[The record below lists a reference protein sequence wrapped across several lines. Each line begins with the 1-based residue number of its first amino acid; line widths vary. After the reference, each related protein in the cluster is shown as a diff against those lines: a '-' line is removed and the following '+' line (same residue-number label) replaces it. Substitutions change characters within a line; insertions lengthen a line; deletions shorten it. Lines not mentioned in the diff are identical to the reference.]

1 MTLYGI
7 KYQVLQVQHILLQQ
21 PHMIVVVHLQL
32 PLLLSD
38 QLKSSQIDGLAPT
51 PQFPGDLIGIVTHK
65 ALVEH
70 GSGGEGAGSLWQAA
84 QSTWP
89 TMTAAT
95 AEKSVMPRA
104 VRGFCPCATATV
116 VITPAPRQA
125 TASCEVR
132 SFWRS
137 TVLMQF
143 LGP

>member
-1 MTLYGI
+1 MAVALLPQFSHLVTLGI
-7 KYQVLQVQHILLQQ
+7 GSALDLLTNLLADAVAFGLQRAAFLFEV
-21 PHMIVVVHLQL
+21 

-38 QLKSSQIDGLAPT
+38 QLEACEINGLAPT
-51 PQFPGDLIGIVTHK
+51 PQFPGDRIGIVTHK

-70 GSGGEGAGSLWQAA
+70 GSGGNSAGSLWQAD

-125 TASCEVR
+125 TAAG
-132 SFWRS
+132 W
-137 TVLMQF
+137 
-143 LGP
+143 